1 MKRRPQK
8 VLTVNGGGSVT
19 VVPVRLRRGMRARW
33 PLPPP
38 PAPGLPVRDATAA
51 MQQLARR
58 PAARRRA
65 ARRAVMPASD
75 AMASMRRVIKKMT

>member
-1 MKRRPQK
+1 
-8 VLTVNGGGSVT
+8 
-19 VVPVRLRRGMRARW
+19 
-33 PLPPP
+33 
-38 PAPGLPVRDATAA
+38 